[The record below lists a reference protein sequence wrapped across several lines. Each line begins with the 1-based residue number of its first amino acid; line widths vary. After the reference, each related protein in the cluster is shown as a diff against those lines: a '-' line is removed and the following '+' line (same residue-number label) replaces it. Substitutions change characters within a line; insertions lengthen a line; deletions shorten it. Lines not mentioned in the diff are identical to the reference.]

1 MIARMRLAKALGTLV
16 RITFMAAA
24 VASIAVQATAEQKK
38 TKQSQS
44 AGQPSAAAQKLAQQ
58 ILALKHSDELFEPMV
73 PGVIER
79 VKLMHLQTNP
89 ALKKDL
95 DEVATQ
101 LRKAFESRSDDL
113 MVEVAWLYA
122 ARFTEPELKQILAF
136 YQSPIG
142 KKVID
147 QEPLVLEEAMAGLKG
162 WQEKFA
168 EEVLGRFRAEMKKR
182 GHDL

>member
-1 MIARMRLAKALGTLV
+1 MIARIAKATATLARMMLLGLV
-16 RITFMAAA
+16 LAA
-24 VASIAVQATAEQKK
+24 IAGPAPAEQKK
-38 TKQSQS
+38 QQQKQSQNP
-44 AGQPSAAAQKLAQQ
+44 GQPSAAAQKLAQE
-58 ILALKHSDELFEPMV
+58 ILALKHSDELFVPMV

-95 DEVATQ
+95 DEVAEQ
-101 LRKAFESRSDDL
+101 LHKVFEPRADQL

-122 ARFTEPELKQILAF
+122 ARFTEAELKQILTF
-136 YQSPIG
+136 YQSPTG
-142 KKVID
+142 QKVIE

-168 EEVLGRFRAEMKKR
+168 EEVLSRFRVEMKKR

>member
-1 MIARMRLAKALGTLV
+1 MRLAKAIGTLA
-16 RITFMAAA
+16 RIAFLAIV
-24 VASIAVQATAEQKK
+24 VASIAAQATAEQKK
-38 TKQSQS
+38 AKQPQG
-44 AGQPSAAAQKLAQQ
+44 AGQPSAAAQRLAQE
-58 ILALKHSDELFEPMV
+58 ILVLKHSDELFEPMV

-89 ALKKDL
+89 GLKKDL
-95 DEVATQ
+95 DEVAEQ
-101 LRKAFESRSDDL
+101 LRKAFEPRSDEL

-142 KKVID
+142 KKVIE
-147 QEPLVLEEAMAGLKG
+147 QEPLVLDEAMTGLKG

-168 EEVLGRFRAEMKKR
+168 DEVLARFRVEMKKR
-182 GHDL
+182 GHNL